1 MLKWASQMAPSSAAD
16 RDLASALDPVPV
28 DTSDLRYRRRALH
41 PTAVAVRGRRVS
53 LDSLAI
59 GAPLTAAFIGAL
71 LAEPG
76 AAARH
81 GLDSDASA
89 SAVRGAQSGDL
100 EASAGRA
107 DGGPGAEPAPNGTTA
122 VGLANQPGTLLDPV
136 SLEGVASPMAIPHD
150 GGGAYSG
157 ATAPAAPA
165 GAGADAAA
173 ASGINISLTL
183 AGIGGAE
190 GAEAPGTDGASD
202 GGTIGSV
209 IVGSSGDDVIHGTP
223 GDDVLSGG
231 AGNDLIYG
239 YAGDDL
245 LDGGVGNDRLF
256 GGAGDD
262 TLLGGAGNDQ
272 LHGGSGNDDLLGG
285 TGNDQLHGDSGND
298 RLDGGP
304 GNDLVDGG
312 TGADHMQGGTGDDL
326 LVVDNLHDVGLD
338 NTPGPD
344 GGGSDTLRVD
354 DGFSASLAA
363 ANRPADVTFVL
374 SDSLGSALPAD
385 AHSYTQQVAL
395 GIENVVLTGSADH
408 DVIGDG
414 GDNQITGNAGDN
426 ALYGRGG
433 DDVLLG
439 GGGNDLLD
447 GGDGSDRLE
456 GGAGNDILHGGAGDD
471 QLYGGDGND
480 ILNGGLGADQLYGGA
495 GNDSFVIGLNDNAVD
510 TVFDHEGNNRLV
522 LDGYSDQPIQTSL
535 VGDDLY
541 LVVDHSPV
549 AVVSGYRG
557 HEDAWAGIDT
567 GKGVV
572 SIADLMLKSADS
584 GAQPG
589 STAAAASAPDAS
601 HDVLSAYLTSP
612 SLVGTAGA
620 DQLVGTGGPD
630 WLSGGAGDD
639 HLQGGAG
646 PDVLDGG
653 AGADLLEGGAGDDH
667 YLFKSGEWGL
677 DTIRDAAG
685 SNVAE
690 LHGFAGARLEGAVV
704 GNDLYVVADHAP
716 LFKVE
721 NYVGHEDAF
730 AGVDVDGSFVP
741 AHDLF
746 GSS

>member
-1 MLKWASQMAPSSAAD
+1 MGVTMAPSSAVD
-16 RDLASALDPVPV
+16 RDLASALDPVSV
-28 DTSDLRYRRRALH
+28 HTSDLRHRRRALR
-41 PTAVAVRGRRVS
+41 PAAEAARGRRVN

-71 LAEPG
+71 LTEPG
-76 AAARH
+76 AAARP
-81 GLDSDASA
+81 GQDPDAAVSP
-89 SAVRGAQSGDL
+89 VRGAQAGD
-100 EASAGRA
+100 SATAAGTA
-107 DGGPGAEPAPNGTTA
+107 GGGFGAEPGLDGTSA
-122 VGLANQPGTLLDPV
+122 AGLAGQPGTALDPV
-136 SLEGVASPMAIPHD
+136 SVDGVPAALAVTHEGVA
-150 GGGAYSG
+150 GASAG
-157 ATAPAAPA
+157 ATASEAVA
-165 GAGADAAA
+165 GPGAVAAA
-173 ASGINISLTL
+173 AGAINMSLTV
-183 AGIGGAE
+183 AGVGGAE
-190 GAEAPGTDGASD
+190 GTGVPGADGASD

-209 IVGSSGDDVIHGTP
+209 VGGTSGDDVIRGTA

-231 AGNDLIYG
+231 AGDDLIYG

-256 GGAGDD
+256 GGAGNDI
-262 TLLGGAGNDQ
+262 LLGGAGNDQ
-272 LHGGSGNDDLLGG
+272 LHGGAGNDDLLGG
-285 TGNDQLHGDSGND
+285 TGNDQLHGDGGND
-298 RLDGGP
+298 QLDGGP

-312 TGADHMQGGTGDDL
+312 AGADRMQGGTGDDL
-326 LVVDNLHDVGLD
+326 LVVDNLNDVALD
-338 NTPGPD
+338 NTPGPL

-354 DGFSASLAA
+354 DSFSASLAA
-363 ANRPADVTFVL
+363 QNRPPDVTFVL
-374 SDSLGSALPAD
+374 SDSLGGSLPAG

-408 DVIGDG
+408 DVIGDD
-414 GDNQITGNAGDN
+414 GDNHLTGNAGDN

-433 DDVLLG
+433 DDLLQG
-439 GGGNDLLD
+439 GAGNDLLD
-447 GGDGSDRLE
+447 GGAGSDHLE
-456 GGAGNDILHGGAGDD
+456 GGAGDDILNGAGGDDQLYGGAGNDILK
-471 QLYGGDGND
+471 
-480 ILNGGLGADQLYGGA
+480 GGLGADHLYGEA
-495 GNDSFVIGLNDNAVD
+495 GNDSFVIGLNDSAVD
-510 TVFDHEGNNRLV
+510 TVFDHEGSNRLV
-522 LDGYSDQPIQTSL
+522 LDGYSGQPIQTAM

-541 LVVDHSPV
+541 LVVDNSPV
-549 AVVSGYRG
+549 AVISGYRG
-557 HEDAWAGIDT
+557 HEDAWLGIDT

-572 SIADLMLKSADS
+572 SIADLMLKTADS

-589 STAAAASAPDAS
+589 SSAPASSAPEAS

-612 SLVGTAGA
+612 SLVGSAGA
-620 DQLVGTGGPD
+620 DQLIGTSGPD

-653 AGADLLEGGAGDDH
+653 PGSDLLEGGAGDDH

-704 GNDLYVVADHAP
+704 GNDLVVVVDHAP

-721 NYVGHEDAF
+721 NYVGHEDSF

-746 GSS
+746 GSTS